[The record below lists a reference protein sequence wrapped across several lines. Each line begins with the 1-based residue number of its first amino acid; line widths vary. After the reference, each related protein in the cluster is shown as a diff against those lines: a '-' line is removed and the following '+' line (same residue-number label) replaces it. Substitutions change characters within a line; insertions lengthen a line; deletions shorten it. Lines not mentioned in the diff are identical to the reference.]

1 VRVISGEAI
10 ASTWRLWVLAVAFV
24 ACAGVVFARL
34 YTYQVTEHERFQS
47 LADDEQVQ
55 DQIIHPKRGALL
67 DAGRRPLAISVMYD
81 NLYAYGPTVK
91 DPDRT
96 AAALAP
102 LLEMPVQDVR
112 AKIDPQNRL
121 ASLIRGRLP
130 ADLSARISALRMAGI
145 YLQPTPYRDYPEG
158 SIAAQILGFIGVD
171 AHGLA
176 GLELSFDDELHGD
189 AGRLVSARDT
199 TGQEIAVARRE
210 FVPPRDGADLVLTI
224 DRYLQRVAEREL
236 ERGVR
241 ENKATGGKILV
252 MEPSTGAILAAASYP
267 TYSVTEPLRPDQAAL
282 QKPTIVTDVYEPGS
296 VVKLVTMSAGL
307 EEGLVTPDTTLNDP
321 GSVLVDGVRIS
332 NWDFA
337 GHGQESMRQVLIN
350 SANVGAVFVGR
361 LLGPDRLYKY
371 FDLFGFGQPT
381 GVGLPGE
388 ADGSYRTPGEP
399 GWTNVDLATNTFG
412 QGIAVTPLQM
422 ITAISTL
429 ANDGVMMRPMLV
441 KELRRG
447 DEITP
452 VAPEAV
458 RRVVS
463 SHTAAQITDMMISVW
478 KQPALIPNRI
488 PGYTI
493 AAKTGTADTPT
504 AGGYQLNR
512 TYASQIGFGPAS
524 SPRWVMLV
532 RIDAPEALYGGAAAA
547 PVFKRMA
554 EELFTHLR
562 IPPSEPV
569 PTPTRGPSPTAAVA
583 SQAPVTGSP
592 GAAAGGPGAASAP
605 SAPAPRPPAAAPLS
619 GARQ

>member
-1 VRVISGEAI
+1 VRAISGEAI
-10 ASTWRLWVLAVAFV
+10 ASTWRLWVLAIAFV
-24 ACAGVVFARL
+24 ACASVVLVRL
-34 YTYQVTEHERFQS
+34 YSYQVLEHERFQT

-55 DQIIHPKRGALL
+55 DQIIVPRRGALL

-81 NLYAYGPTVK
+81 NLYAYGPGIK

-102 LLEMPVQDVR
+102 LVEMPVHEVR
-112 AKIDPQNRL
+112 AKIDPQNRI
-121 ASLIRGRLP
+121 ATLIRGRLP
-130 ADLSARISALRMAGI
+130 ASLSARISALRLAGI

-158 SIAAQILGFIGVD
+158 SLAAQILGFIGMD

-176 GLELSFDDELHGD
+176 GLELSFDDELRGD

-241 ENKATGGKILV
+241 ENKAVGGKILI
-252 MEPSTGAILAAASYP
+252 MDPSTGGILAAASYP
-267 TYSVTEPLRPDQAAL
+267 TYHVTEPPRPEQAAL
-282 QKPTIVTDVYEPGS
+282 QKPTIVTDLYEPGS
-296 VVKLVTMSAGL
+296 VMKLVTMSAGL
-307 EEGLVTPDTTLNDP
+307 EEGVVTPETTVQDT

-332 NWDFA
+332 NWDHS
-337 GHGQESMRQVLIN
+337 GHGLETMREVLIY
-350 SANVGAVFVGR
+350 SSNVGASFVSR
-361 LLGPDRLYKY
+361 NLGPDRFYKY

-388 ADGSYRTPGEP
+388 AEGSYRTPSEP
-399 GWTNVDLATNTFG
+399 GWTNVDLATNSFG
-412 QGIAVTPLQM
+412 QGVAVTPLQM
-422 ITAISTL
+422 ITAIAAL
-429 ANDGVMMRPMLV
+429 ANDGVLMRPMLV

-458 RRVVS
+458 RRAVS
-463 SHTAAQITDMMISVW
+463 SRVAALMTDMMISVW
-478 KQPALIPNRI
+478 KQPGLLQNRI

-512 TYASQIGFGPAS
+512 TYASQVGFGPAQ

-562 IPPSEPV
+562 IPPSEAV
-569 PTPTRGPSPTAAVA
+569 PTPTRGPSPTPIGGGT
-583 SQAPVTGSP
+583 QAPAVRP
-592 GAAAGGPGAASAP
+592 QAAAPATGA
-605 SAPAPRPPAAAPLS
+605 RPQAAAPLN
-619 GARQ
+619 GTRH

>member
-1 VRVISGEAI
+1 VRVVEQGPVRVISGEAI
-10 ASTWRLWVLAVAFV
+10 ASTWRLWVLGIAIM
-24 ACAGVVFARL
+24 ACASVVFARL
-34 YTYQVTEHERFQS
+34 YTYQVLEHDRFQS
-47 LADDEQVQ
+47 LADDEQVE
-55 DQIIHPKRGALL
+55 DQIIHPKRGAIL
-67 DAGRRPLAISVMYD
+67 DTGRRPLAISVMYD
-81 NLYAYGPTVK
+81 NLYAYGPGVK
-91 DPDRT
+91 DPDGT

-102 LLEMPVQDVR
+102 LLEMPVPEVR
-112 AKIDPQNRL
+112 AKIDPQNRI

-130 ADLSARISALRMAGI
+130 ASLSASISALHLPGI

-158 SIAAQILGFIGVD
+158 SLAAQILGFIGVD

-189 AGRLVSARDT
+189 AGRLISARDT

-241 ENKATGGKILV
+241 ENKAVGGKLII
-252 MEPSTGAILAAASYP
+252 MDPTTGAILAAASYP
-267 TYSVTEPLRPDQAAL
+267 TYNVTEPPRPDQAAL

-296 VVKLVTMSAGL
+296 VVKLVTMSGGL
-307 EEGLVTPDTTLNDP
+307 EEGLVTPDTTVQDN

-332 NWDFA
+332 NWDHA
-337 GHGQESMRQVLIN
+337 GHGLETMREVLIN
-350 SANVGAVFVGR
+350 SANVGAAFVSR
-361 LLGPDRLYKY
+361 TLGPDRFYKY

-388 ADGSYRTPGEP
+388 AAGSYRTPADP
-399 GWTNVDLATNTFG
+399 GWTNVDLATNSFG
-412 QGIAVTPLQM
+412 QGMSVTPLQM
-422 ITAISTL
+422 ITAISAL
-429 ANDGVMMRPMLV
+429 ANDGVMMKPMLV

-447 DEITP
+447 DEVTP
-452 VAPEAV
+452 VEPEAV

-463 SHTAAQITDMMISVW
+463 SRTAAQMTDMMISVW
-478 KQPALIPNRI
+478 KQPAAMQYRI

-493 AAKTGTADTPT
+493 ASKTGTADTPT

-512 TYASQIGFGPAS
+512 TYASQIGFGPANN
-524 SPRWVMLV
+524 PRWIMLV
-532 RIDAPEALYGGAAAA
+532 RIDAPEALYGGAAAT
-547 PVFKRMA
+547 PVFKAMA

-562 IPPSEPV
+562 IPPEEPV
-569 PTPTRGPSPTAAVA
+569 PTPTPAPRSPSGGPGPAVGGQTAGAPA
-583 SQAPVTGSP
+583 QAPV
-592 GAAAGGPGAASAP
+592 A
-605 SAPAPRPPAAAPLS
+605 RPTAVPLN

>member
-1 VRVISGEAI
+1 
-10 ASTWRLWVLAVAFV
+10 
-24 ACAGVVFARL
+24 
-34 YTYQVTEHERFQS
+34 
-47 LADDEQVQ
+47 

-67 DAGRRPLAISVMYD
+67 DAGRRPLAISVMSD
-81 NLYAYGPTVK
+81 NLYAYGPGVK
-91 DPDRT
+91 DPDRA

-102 LLEMPVQDVR
+102 LLEMPVSEVR
-112 AKIDPQNRL
+112 AKIDPQNRI
-121 ASLIRGRLP
+121 ASLIRGRLS
-130 ADLSARISALRMAGI
+130 ANLSARIAALRLPGI

-158 SIAAQILGFIGVD
+158 SIAAQVLGFIGVD

-189 AGRLVSARDT
+189 AGRLISARDT

-210 FVPPRDGADLVLTI
+210 FIPPRDGADLVLTI

-241 ENKATGGKILV
+241 ENKAAGGKI
-252 MEPSTGAILAAASYP
+252 
-267 TYSVTEPLRPDQAAL
+267 
-282 QKPTIVTDVYEPGS
+282 IVTDVYEPGS
-296 VVKLVTMSAGL
+296 VVKLVTMGAGL
-307 EEGLVTPDTTLNDP
+307 EEGVVTPETTVQDS

-332 NWDFA
+332 NWDYA
-337 GHGQESMRQVLIN
+337 GHGLETMRQVLIN

-361 LLGPDRLYKY
+361 TLGPERFYKY

-388 ADGSYRTPGEP
+388 AEGSYRTPGEP

-412 QGIAVTPLQM
+412 QGVSVTPLQI
-422 ITAISTL
+422 ITAISAL

-447 DEITP
+447 DEVTP
-452 VAPEAV
+452 VAPEAI

-463 SHTAAQITDMMISVW
+463 SRTAAQMTDMMISVW
-478 KQPALIPNRI
+478 KQPALLQNRI

-504 AGGYQLNR
+504 TGGYQLNR
-512 TYASQIGFGPAS
+512 TYASQIGFGPAQN
-524 SPRWVMLV
+524 PRWIMLV

-562 IPPSEPV
+562 I
-569 PTPTRGPSPTAAVA
+569 
-583 SQAPVTGSP
+583 
-592 GAAAGGPGAASAP
+592 
-605 SAPAPRPPAAAPLS
+605 
-619 GARQ
+619 

>member
-1 VRVISGEAI
+1 VRAISGEAI
-10 ASTWRLWVLAVAFV
+10 ASTWRLWVLAIAFM
-24 ACAGVVFARL
+24 ACASVVLARL
-34 YTYQVTEHERFQS
+34 YTYQVIEHERFQT

-81 NLYAYGPTVK
+81 NLYAYGPGVK
-91 DPDRT
+91 DPDRA

-102 LLEMPVQDVR
+102 LLEMPVSEVR
-112 AKIDPQNRL
+112 AKIDPQNRI
-121 ASLIRGRLP
+121 ASLIRGRLS
-130 ADLSARISALRMAGI
+130 ANLSARIAALRLPGI

-158 SIAAQILGFIGVD
+158 SIAAQVLGFIGVD

-189 AGRLVSARDT
+189 AGRLISARDT

-210 FVPPRDGADLVLTI
+210 FIPPRDGADLVLTI

-241 ENKATGGKILV
+241 ENKAVGGKIIV

-267 TYSVTEPLRPDQAAL
+267 TYSLTEPLRPDQAAL

-307 EEGLVTPDTTLNDP
+307 EEGVVTPETTVQDS

-332 NWDFA
+332 NWDYA
-337 GHGQESMRQVLIN
+337 GHGLETMRQVLIN

-361 LLGPDRLYKY
+361 TLGPERFYKY

-388 ADGSYRTPGEP
+388 AEGSYRTPGEP

-412 QGIAVTPLQM
+412 QGVSVTPLQI
-422 ITAISTL
+422 ITAISAL

-447 DEITP
+447 DEVTP
-452 VAPEAV
+452 VAPEAI

-463 SHTAAQITDMMISVW
+463 SRTAAQMTDMMISVW
-478 KQPALIPNRI
+478 KQPALLQNRI

-504 AGGYQLNR
+504 TGGYQLNR
-512 TYASQIGFGPAS
+512 TYASQIGFGPAQN
-524 SPRWVMLV
+524 PRWIMLV

-562 IPPSEPV
+562 IPPAEPV
-569 PTPTRGPSPTAAVA
+569 PTPTRGPSPTPALG
-583 SQAPVTGSP
+583 SQ
-592 GAAAGGPGAASAP
+592 GAAPRPQSAP
-605 SAPAPRPPAAAPLS
+605 SQPAAAPSPTPAARPQPAPLT